1 MEINVKLNIWVNETD
16 LIKLGQ
22 EQINYTHSRIFAEQI
37 QIEISLDTY
46 QKLIKDELLKK
57 IQLL

>member
-22 EQINYTHSRIFAEQI
+22 EQINYTHSRLFAEQI
-37 QIEISLDTY
+37 QIEVSLDTY

>member
-22 EQINYTHSRIFAEQI
+22 EQINYTHSRLFAEQI